1 MLSNK
6 QLWKG
11 RSISAPRMRVQS
23 LLGEGVWSEVA
34 GSCCW
39 KGVRLLAH
47 MQADHEMEME
57 QQTHIP
63 PPDSHSRE
71 RAIWLGPPLK
81 FPQHSKTV
89 PVAGT
94 KSSNT
99 QVCEGILSLT
109 HNIVC
114 PHKLIAIA
122 EWQK

>member
-57 QQTHIP
+57 QQRVELDTP
-63 PPDSHSRE
+63 R
-71 RAIWLGPPLK
+71 
-81 FPQHSKTV
+81 
-89 PVAGT
+89 
-94 KSSNT
+94 
-99 QVCEGILSLT
+99 LT
-109 HNIVC
+109 FQRTSYLARPTPKVSTTF
-114 PHKLIAIA
+114 
-122 EWQK
+122 